1 MSNEPMKIEIAR
13 QVTFAL
19 QELGARAELL
29 FIVGSYGGTQIDSDV
44 LEMLEQYNRNGTCI
58 HSMILSVED
67 TPQTRRERI
76 SILTGGVQ

>member
-1 MSNEPMKIEIAR
+1 MSNEPMKMEIAR
-13 QVTFAL
+13 QLTIAL
-19 QELGARAELL
+19 HELGAPAELL
-29 FIVGSYGGTQIDSDV
+29 FIVGSYGDTQIDSDV

-76 SILTGGVQ
+76 SIITGGVQ